1 MDRHTGAPED
11 FTFTTVD
18 VPGATNTGAAGI
30 NNLGHIVGGYNQS
43 SGFFPDHGFLDVG
56 GMFTV
61 IDDPNATS
69 ETTATDINRS
79 DQIVGSYNFTDPN
92 HRVDRAGSFDH
103 LLDVAGFDARGVVRW
118 AVVSS

>member
-1 MDRHTGAPED
+1 MMRLSLAQVSSRIMPRK
-11 FTFTTVD
+11 
-18 VPGATNTGAAGI
+18 AG
-30 NNLGHIVGGYNQS
+30 S
-43 SGFFPDHGFLDVG
+43 SGFFPAHGFLDVG

-69 ETTATDINRS
+69 GTTATDINHS

>member
-1 MDRHTGAPED
+1 MMRLSLAQVSSRIMPRK
-11 FTFTTVD
+11 
-18 VPGATNTGAAGI
+18 AG
-30 NNLGHIVGGYNQS
+30 S
-43 SGFFPDHGFLDVG
+43 SGFFPAHGFLDVG

-69 ETTATDINRS
+69 GTTATDINRS

-92 HRVDRAGSFDH
+92 DRVDRAVSFDH